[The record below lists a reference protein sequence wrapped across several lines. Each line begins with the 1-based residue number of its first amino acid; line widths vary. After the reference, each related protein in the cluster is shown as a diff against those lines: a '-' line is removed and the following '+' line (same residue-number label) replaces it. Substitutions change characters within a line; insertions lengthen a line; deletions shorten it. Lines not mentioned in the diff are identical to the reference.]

1 MRGLILTGAVAVGV
15 FVAGWTVVAAQNA
28 PDPAGA
34 PPAAS
39 SGPASQASS
48 HHLAQ
53 PAPASVSSTSEAI
66 AGGHLHGVVKSGNIP
81 LPGVTVVAQNT
92 LTGKRYSTTTDVRGV
107 WSLVIPQNGRYV
119 VRTQFAA
126 FAQQSGEAVL
136 NAAARDHTV
145 DFQLIL
151 ASRAA
156 EQEQLQ
162 ASQQARQGGQ
172 AGSAGSIDQ
181 AIQQMA
187 GNMPENL
194 SLISQVS
201 SDTETGGGSAGQ
213 AGAELPTVAA
223 NTDFSSESVAISGQ
237 SGQVSPL
244 AGVDIDRLRDAL
256 ETYRAQNGG
265 QMPGSGGLF
274 GGEGGGGFGGGGGGF
289 GGGGG
294 GFGGGRGGFG
304 GGGGG
309 RGNFRGFN
317 PAQPHGAIFWTGN
330 NSALN
335 ALPFPL
341 RGQEQIEP
349 PYGANRFGATLMTE
363 PYIPGLTKPSGKDTV
378 FFTLSGQRSSS
389 PDDFYATVP
398 TVAERGGDFSA
409 AGLPAIYNP
418 ITGQQFV
425 AVINGQPVTNAIPAS
440 GPQYQYIS
448 PQALALLS
456 YFPLPNIAGTSA
468 INNYN
473 YHLLTTAQTNTTQA
487 GIRYN
492 RSLGANA
499 TQPGGRGGFGG
510 GRRGGSATQGLRQ
523 SINFNY
529 NWAHSAADDVN
540 MFPQLGGKNASESNS
555 VQAGYTVGYHRVTS
569 IFTTGWNRSNSHT
582 TNFFTNTDNN
592 AAGDAGIV
600 VGTNQVPLNYGLPNV
615 TLSNFSGLNEV
626 EPNFSLSQTISAS
639 ETLSWIHGKHNLR
652 FGGDYRRVH
661 RDFLAGLNATGSF
674 TFTGLFTESASVAN
688 SGSAL
693 ADFLLGL
700 PQSTGLNS
708 AVTKSYLRDN
718 VYDAYAMDDWRVLPY
733 LTLNYGLR
741 YEFYAPYTEKYG
753 RLGMVDTDPDAG
765 FTEQAQVVS
774 GAVGPVS
781 GLHLPASLV
790 YPWRKAFAPR
800 VGLAL
805 RLPKQTVLRAGFGMN
820 YTVGEYATFAN
831 TMAHQ
836 PPFVDEQTNVA
847 AVNNSPSTA
856 CVLTAT
862 CFTLANGFPSPA
874 TVGNYALDPHYGLPY
889 VQTWNLDVQKT
900 LPLGIVMNLGYIGSK
915 ADHMD
920 MESAPRALPNSPLT
934 NPTDL
939 VFNYDQPE
947 GFYKMSAGTVRV
959 NKRLAK
965 GISMGANYEFAHA
978 IDASTSVN
986 GTSSG
991 SVAQNWQ
998 DLAAEEGN
1006 SSLQPRNSVS
1016 GTYLYELPFGEGR
1029 AWATSGVSNHILEGF
1044 SVSGTFSFAS
1054 GDWLTPTL
1062 TPTSIGVT
1070 CGTAGSLR
1078 ANRVPGTSVSG
1089 GGSLRG
1095 WLNPA
1100 AFSEPSFT
1108 PGYCNAFG
1116 TASRNSIEG
1125 PGTVQ
1130 NNMSLSKTAQM
1141 GETRS
1146 MEIRG
1151 TIDNVFNTVQYSG
1164 VNTTV
1169 GSPTFGQVSS
1179 VGAMRS
1185 FQFMAR
1191 FRF

>member
-1 MRGLILTGAVAVGV
+1 
-15 FVAGWTVVAAQNA
+15 
-28 PDPAGA
+28 
-34 PPAAS
+34 
-39 SGPASQASS
+39 
-48 HHLAQ
+48 
-53 PAPASVSSTSEAI
+53 
-66 AGGHLHGVVKSGNIP
+66 
-81 LPGVTVVAQNT
+81 
-92 LTGKRYSTTTDVRGV
+92 
-107 WSLVIPQNGRYV
+107 
-119 VRTQFAA
+119 
-126 FAQQSGEAVL
+126 
-136 NAAARDHTV
+136 
-145 DFQLIL
+145 L

-156 EQEQLQ
+156 EQAQ
-162 ASQQARQGGQ
+162 QQARQDAAQGGMGNIQ
-172 AGSAGSIDQ
+172 Q

-194 SLISQVS
+194 SLISSVNAN
-201 SDTETGGGSAGQ
+201 TETGGGSAGE
-213 AGAELPTVAA
+213 AGAELPTVASS
-223 NTDFSSESVAISGQ
+223 NDFSGDSVTISGQ

-274 GGEGGGGFGGGGGGF
+274 GGEGGGGFGGGGGSGFGGAFGGFAGGGGGF

-294 GFGGGRGGFG
+294 GFGGGRGGFGG

-335 ALPFPL
+335 ALPYSL
-341 RGQEQIEP
+341 RNQPQIEP

-363 PYIPGLTKPSGKDTV
+363 PYIPGLFKPSGKDTV

-398 TVAERGGDFSA
+398 TLAERGGDFSA

-418 ITGQQFV
+418 VTGQQFV
-425 AVINGQPVTNAIPAS
+425 ATINGQPVKNAIPAS
-440 GPQYQYIS
+440 GLPYQSIS
-448 PQALALLS
+448 PQALALLN
-456 YFPLPNIAGTSA
+456 YFPQPNISGTSA

-473 YHLLTTAQTNTTQA
+473 YHLLTTAQTNSTQA

-499 TQPGGRGGFGG
+499 SLPGGRGGFGG

-540 MFPQLGGKNASESNS
+540 MFPQLGGKNASDSYS
-555 VQAGYTVGYHRVTS
+555 LQAGYTVGYHRLTS
-569 IFTTGWNRSNSHT
+569 ISTAGWNRSNSHT
-582 TNFFTNTDNN
+582 VNFFTNTGNN
-592 AAGDAGIV
+592 AAGNAGILIP
-600 VGTNQVPLNYGLPNV
+600 NQVPLNYGLPGI
-615 TLSNFSGLNEV
+615 TLSNFSGLNDV

-639 ETLSWIHGKHNLR
+639 ETVSWIHGKHNMR

-674 TFTGLFTESASVAN
+674 TFTGLFTQSPTVAN
-688 SGSAL
+688 SGSPSGSAL

-700 PQSTGLNS
+700 PQSSNLNS
-708 AVTKSYLRDN
+708 AVAKSYLRDN
-718 VYDAYAMDDWRVLPY
+718 VMDAYAMDDWRVLPY

-741 YEFYAPYTEKYG
+741 YEFFAPYTEKYN
-753 RLGMVDTDPDAG
+753 RLAMVDTDPDAG

-774 GAVGPVS
+774 GAVAPVS

-790 YPWRKAFAPR
+790 YPWHKAFAPR
-800 VGLAL
+800 IGVAL
-805 RLPKQTVLRAGFGMN
+805 RLPKQTVVRAGFGMN

-836 PPFVDEQTNVA
+836 PPFVNEQSNVE
-847 AVNNSPSTA
+847 AVGNTPSIT
-856 CVLTAT
+856 CVLAGT
-862 CFTLANGFPSPA
+862 CFTLANGFPNPA
-874 TVGNYALDPHYGLPY
+874 VVGNYALDPHYGLPY

-900 LPLGIVMNLGYIGSK
+900 LPMGIVMNLGYIGSK
-915 ADHMD
+915 ANHMD
-920 MESAPRALPNSPLT
+920 MESAPRALPGSPLT
-934 NPTDL
+934 NPTAL
-939 VFNYDQPE
+939 IFNYDQAE
-947 GFYKMSAGTVRV
+947 GFYKMSAATVRV
-959 NKRLAK
+959 NKRLSK
-965 GISMGANYEFAHA
+965 GIGMGANYEYAHA

-986 GTSSG
+986 GTGSG

-1006 SSLQPRNSVS
+1006 SSLQPRHSVS
-1016 GTYLYELPFGEGR
+1016 GNYVYELPFGEGR

-1044 SVSGTFSFAS
+1044 SVSGTFTFTS
-1054 GDWLTPTL
+1054 GNWLTPTL

-1078 ANRVPGTSVSG
+1078 ADRIPGTSITAG
-1089 GGSLRG
+1089 GGSLQH
-1095 WLNPA
+1095 WFNTA
-1100 AFSEPSFT
+1100 AYAAPSYT

-1116 TASRNSIEG
+1116 TASRNSIEA
-1125 PGTVQ
+1125 PGLLQ
-1130 NNMSLSKTAQM
+1130 NNMSLSKTAQL

-1146 MEIRG
+1146 MEIRA
-1151 TIDNVFNTVQYSG
+1151 TINNVFNTVQYSG

-1179 VGAMRS
+1179 VGQMRQFS
-1185 FQFMAR
+1185 FMAR